1 MKSIDTYIN
10 EGVNTST
17 LVKKIENEFKKEF
30 NTKVTIGKGRSNY
43 QMLYDV
49 YIYDMSLDILKKVN
63 EILKKYLA
71 PKFKGFTE
79 DELQKKID
87 EQQEFLNKHKNE
99 KYVTL
104 DRYPI
109 EFVRFSSR
117 DLKNLNK

>member
-1 MKSIDTYIN
+1 MKTISTYIN

-17 LVKKIENEFKKEF
+17 LIKKIENEFKKEF
-30 NTKVTIGKGRSNY
+30 DNKVTIGKGRSNY

-49 YIYDMSLDILKKVN
+49 YVYDMSLDILKKVN

-71 PKFKGFTE
+71 PKYKGLSD

-87 EQQEFLNKHKNE
+87 EQQEFLNKHKDD

-109 EFVRFSSR
+109 EFIRFSSR